1 MFVLLFCTVYSRI
14 NVIRI
19 NVITKIIV
27 EKSSFFSLNF
37 LSPCHYLILAVL
49 GAKQLKASPEVS
61 AFIGN
66 DVTIP
71 CQLIQQP
78 ENTNITQVQ
87 WTLLQPEQEAVPLI
101 VYNSQLGL
109 NIPNSPLSQ
118 RVKLTGQSLIIRAVE
133 MADAGLYTCSIS
145 AFPSG
150 KFERITKLVVEG
162 K

>member
-1 MFVLLFCTVYSRI
+1 MFVLIFCTVYSRI

-27 EKSSFFSLNF
+27 EKSSFFSPNF
-37 LSPCHYLILAVL
+37 LPPCHNLILAVL
-49 GAKQLKASPEVS
+49 GAKQLKASAEVS

-66 DVTIP
+66 DVTMP
-71 CQLIQQP
+71 CQLNHQP

-87 WTLLQPEQEAVPLI
+87 WTLLQPEQEGVPLI

-118 RVKLTGQSLIIRAVE
+118 RVKLAGQSLIIKAVE
-133 MADAGLYTCSIS
+133 MEDAGLYTCSIS